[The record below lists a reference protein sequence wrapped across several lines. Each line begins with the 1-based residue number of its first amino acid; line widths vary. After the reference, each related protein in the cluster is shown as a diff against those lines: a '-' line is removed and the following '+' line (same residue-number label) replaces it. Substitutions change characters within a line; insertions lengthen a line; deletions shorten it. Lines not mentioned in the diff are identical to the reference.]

1 MCGRCAGR
9 EDCATPR
16 RANRLA
22 FRPVLPLVTHPLAR
36 TGRCSPFSRA
46 PRYLPVA
53 GAGTAGQLAAGW
65 RGGRGCWR
73 QGAAWLLHA
82 PGPASRGLS
91 CCKLRARRALGVH
104 ACCCLLSGCSLTACR
119 SAPARGLDGNSRS
132 SSTCTA
138 SMRPTPPALP
148 CALPPLHA
156 GRAHGMQ
163 RASSLP
169 ERHALRVSVLGCR
182 ERLRVEGICGKTE
195 CRTPVPARVAPE
207 ASSERLRAPAAAAAP
222 YAELLISISIPL
234 GVPRERLVQVRLPIL
249 SNLGVRFM

>member
-1 MCGRCAGR
+1 
-9 EDCATPR
+9 
-16 RANRLA
+16 
-22 FRPVLPLVTHPLAR
+22 
-36 TGRCSPFSRA
+36 
-46 PRYLPVA
+46 
-53 GAGTAGQLAAGW
+53 
-65 RGGRGCWR
+65 
-73 QGAAWLLHA
+73 
-82 PGPASRGLS
+82 
-91 CCKLRARRALGVH
+91 
-104 ACCCLLSGCSLTACR
+104 
-119 SAPARGLDGNSRS
+119 
-132 SSTCTA
+132 
-138 SMRPTPPALP
+138 
-148 CALPPLHA
+148 
-156 GRAHGMQ
+156 MQ